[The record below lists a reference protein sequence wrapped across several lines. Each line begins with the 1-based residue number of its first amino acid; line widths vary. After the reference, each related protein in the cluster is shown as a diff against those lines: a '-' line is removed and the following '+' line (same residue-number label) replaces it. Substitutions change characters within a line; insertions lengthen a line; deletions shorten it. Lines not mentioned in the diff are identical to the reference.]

1 VPELI
6 VKDYALDIYWS
17 GVILGSS
24 EIFSSI
30 LCYFIVDHLKRKQV
44 IYLAQLLGIGITLP
58 IFIFASCGSS
68 VEECGVLLSVIQIVG
83 LFVFRFFITVGYN
96 FFYMAQYEMFP
107 TQIRSIAL
115 QVTVGFCTLAIVISP
130 IIQKFFE
137 ANGISMIVTFGVCC
151 FLIIITTLLMP

>member
-30 LCYFIVDHLKRKQV
+30 LCYFIVDHFERKQV
-44 IYLAQLLGIGITLP
+44 IYLAQLLGIVVTLP

-68 VEECGVLLSVIQIVG
+68 VEECGVLSSVMQIVG
-83 LFVFRFFITVGYN
+83 LFLFRFFITVGYN

-115 QVTVGFCTLAIVISP
+115 QVTAVFSLLTFVASP
-130 IIQKFFE
+130 LIQAFF
-137 ANGISMIVTFGVCC
+137 
-151 FLIIITTLLMP
+151 